1 MISLFRTA
9 NLVWV
14 QKDIDRLEFLYKL
27 LEKNN
32 ERLFRYLFNYER
44 KEK

>member
-1 MISLFRTA
+1 MGLFRTA
-9 NLVWV
+9 SLIWI
-14 QKDIDRLEFLYKL
+14 QKDIDRLEFLHKL

-32 ERLFRYLFNYER
+32 ERLFRYLFNFER